1 VIHGLTPQL
10 PFGRNRFD
18 PCAMTAP
25 ASFNPLMSVLSQGAL
40 LRAVGC
46 SVRFLTAL
54 DDLRLLV
61 VGSSLES
68 LPLEQFCLGSGELV
82 VPEGEE
88 SAGAGACLEGNA
100 AIARAGG
107 AVGGGEP
114 LRAYYCLGG
123 EAVTLTI
130 PLGESSLPEGA
141 VPGWHP
147 LPTTLQWDWPWGA
160 EGQGPRG
167 DRGQAV
173 VLGISDRFSVLLRA
187 STLPKRTDQAAQSY
201 QLALTFQPMALVQT
215 CTHLQR
221 QLQQRPALARQIE
234 ASLGRWP
241 AQANWPE
248 LQSDYTLHLLAAL
261 DWSQTQHSLG
271 DRHAARTV
279 TQKIAQRIRQRYSS
293 AIAAPISS
301 EDRPWMQQGQL
312 LQRLLDAS
320 NPTFGPQG
328 CLRRAAEAIREFFA
342 VGCCQIVFYCPK
354 TYRPRWSTAARDPAL
369 LGGDRPW
376 TPLPWGAIE
385 RAMRAAADLPMG
397 VTDSPLDLA
406 PGAVPPEATLTSW
419 IRPEVPQPDTWVAG
433 AIALEEW
440 ARSRSWQP
448 AEMYLLQMAVQ
459 QVEQSLYQAVLYQQA
474 EERFQRTSLLGQ
486 LAAQIRSSLDLSQI
500 FETATAALAQL
511 LLVDRCA
518 IACYLEPQECWQV
531 VSEHRTNLERP
542 STLGLSVPDRA
553 NPYATALKHRQVV
566 QLADAHD
573 GSGPQSSLRRSL
585 RDRYPGAWLLV
596 PIHYGDC
603 PWGALAFNQEGYAR
617 HWHDSEVSFLCTVA
631 DQLAIA
637 IHQATLYQQRAQG
650 TAMGSH
656 PFDRLPIPMVI
667 VAADG
672 ETAIATNGALRRLVR
687 PGVRPLA
694 LETEGAP
701 RSLADLLPA
710 AAAAQTMANN
720 RQALAEASPRR
731 DWEFWDLGQGHPLEL
746 EVERLPFSQ
755 ADGARSLLCLYRTL
769 GPMADGGGDLGGEG
783 GLPLNDNVTY
793 LREALRVACEAS
805 ALKGACLGQASSNLR
820 GALTS
825 VIGMSSA
832 LQQQIFGPLNPK
844 QEEYVRIIYESGTHL
859 LATLNRQLS
868 LKDLAAQLDWRGRD
882 RLPWDATIRLAL
894 RQLGGELRGW
904 TVHFEPSMDPEI
916 LGGTGGQ
923 VEGYAPFIRQA
934 ILGAIAAALQEDHGG
949 VRGDLW
955 LYSRFKGAYATLR
968 IMVPSCS
975 TAIAS
980 GWVEASPEPSGP
992 PQGPT
997 APANDSPA
1005 AQGDPQPR
1013 DTPPDAQPIA
1023 SPYWILSVQLVDLL
1037 GGSLRQ
1043 DRLSDGSMIL
1053 DLTLP
1058 GSPPRRSP

>member
-1 VIHGLTPQL
+1 
-10 PFGRNRFD
+10 
-18 PCAMTAP
+18 
-25 ASFNPLMSVLSQGAL
+25 MSVLSQGAL

-54 DDLRLLV
+54 EDLRLLV

-68 LPLEQFCLGSGELV
+68 LPIEQFCLGESRLGEM
-82 VPEGEE
+82 PEDISAPAVGET
-88 SAGAGACLEGNA
+88 
-100 AIARAGG
+100 AIARP
-107 AVGGGEP
+107 GETSP
-114 LRAYYCLGG
+114 PPPEGDASLRAYYCLGG
-123 EAVTLTI
+123 MAGPWTVTLGNGDPPEG
-130 PLGESSLPEGA
+130 PLG
-141 VPGWHP
+141 GWQP
-147 LPTTLQWDWPWGA
+147 LPPTVAWDWPWGSS
-160 EGQGPRG
+160 EGGGDEGEGDGEGNGNGRSRG
-167 DRGQAV
+167 RGQAV
-173 VLGISDRFSVLLRA
+173 VLGVSDRFSLLLRA
-187 STLPKRTDQAAQSY
+187 STLPKRTDQAQQSY

-215 CTHLQR
+215 CAHLQR
-221 QLQQRPALARQIE
+221 QVQRCPPIAHQIE
-234 ASLGRWP
+234 RALGRWP

-248 LQSDYTLHLLAAL
+248 VQSDYTLHLLAAL

-279 TQKIAQRIRQRYSS
+279 TQKIAQRIRQRYPS

-354 TYRPRWSTAARDPAL
+354 TYRPRWSTAARDPSL
-369 LGGDRPW
+369 LGGDCPW
-376 TPLPWGAIE
+376 YPLPWGAVE

-397 VTDSPLDLA
+397 VTDSPMEMA
-406 PGAVPPEATLTSW
+406 PGVAPAAATLTSW
-419 IRPEVPQPDTWVAG
+419 IRPEVPQPDTWVGG

-440 ARSRSWQP
+440 ARSRAWQP

-518 IACYLEPQECWQV
+518 LACYLEPQECWQV
-531 VSEHRTNLERP
+531 VSEHRSNLERP

-566 QLADAHD
+566 QLADTSD
-573 GSGPQSSLRRSL
+573 TGEPQSSLRRSL
-585 RDRYPGAWLLV
+585 RQRYPGAWLLV

-650 TAMGSH
+650 DGATGH

-672 ETAIATNGALRRLVR
+672 ETAIAVNGALRQLVR
-687 PGVRPLA
+687 PGARNLDLEGVTQA
-694 LETEGAP
+694 LG
-701 RSLADLLPA
+701 SLLPA
-710 AAAAQTMANN
+710 AAAAQTIANN
-720 RQALAEASPRR
+720 RQALADQCPRR
-731 DWEFWDLGQGHPLEL
+731 DWEFWAVGQGPPLEL
-746 EVERLPFSQ
+746 EVERLPFTQ

-769 GPMADGGGDLGGEG
+769 DAIAGGTERLSDEG
-783 GLPLNDNVTY
+783 GLPLDNNVTY

-832 LQQQIFGPLNPK
+832 LQRQIFGPLNPK
-844 QEEYVRIIYESGTHL
+844 QEDYVRIIYESGTHL

-868 LKDLAAQLDWRGRD
+868 LKDLAAQLDTRGVD
-882 RLPWDATIRLAL
+882 HLPWDATIRLAL
-894 RQLGGELRGW
+894 RQLGGELRGR
-904 TVHFEPSMDPEI
+904 TVHFEPSGDAQGHGAP
-916 LGGTGGQ
+916 GGQ
-923 VEGYAPFIRQA
+923 VAGHGPFVRQA
-934 ILGAIAAALQEDHGG
+934 VLGAIATALQGG
-949 VRGDLW
+949 SPNGDLW
-955 LYSRFKGAYATLR
+955 LYSRFKGNHATLR
-968 IMVPSCS
+968 MMVPPPPPPSS
-975 TAIAS
+975 AIAS
-980 GWVEASPEPSGP
+980 GWAEVPRGQLPG
-992 PQGPT
+992 
-997 APANDSPA
+997 APAPEDGPSLKA
-1005 AQGDPQPR
+1005 AEEVGADR
-1013 DTPPDAQPIA
+1013 AIA
-1023 SPYWILSVQLVDLL
+1023 SPYWILAGQLVDLL
-1037 GGSLRQ
+1037 GGSLRC
-1043 DRLSDGSMIL
+1043 DRLADGSTIF

-1058 GSPPRRSP
+1058 AAAPRRSV